1 MFYPKN
7 QLSLWFNLKNW
18 INILTAESKTILYNI
33 GAYSAQAI
41 KGCIDYDLKSAD
53 NLYVLPVFC
62 QLLLWLTI
70 GKMHVLLL
78 HKCIR
83 TLPCCC
89 CYYKQ
94 SVANTGS
101 SIKNRRI
108 HGLMVPCSHT
118 ENFFANLS
126 SSVLKYLKNLL
137 QFKVSLVQW
146 P

>member
-1 MFYPKN
+1 MYL
-7 QLSLWFNLKNW
+7 LSSTCYRNR
-18 INILTAESKTILYNI
+18 I
-33 GAYSAQAI
+33 
-41 KGCIDYDLKSAD
+41 
-53 NLYVLPVFC
+53 
-62 QLLLWLTI
+62 
-70 GKMHVLLL
+70 MHVLLL

-126 SSVLKYLKNLL
+126 SSVFKELTTVQGFSSSMTLHNRFEWLIISNKLAKKKIRQRIVKSMSILNDTIRWKKSYLFCCKICRNIY
-137 QFKVSLVQW
+137 FFSL
-146 P
+146 